1 MNAISHHRMRSPRW
15 STTVDSRL
23 RVAIPPGATP
33 WKVGQRVYWLF
44 QPDRPGSAV
53 VSDSPRGTL
62 RGGRYFSSAVQRA
75 RLRRQRLQVARRA
88 KSTTYMA
95 VRGIVT
101 PKTDRPL
108 SIEEMKP

>member
-1 MNAISHHRMRSPRW
+1 MNYRSINRMRPPSW
-15 STTVDSRL
+15 STRIDSRL
-23 RVAIPPGATP
+23 RVAVPTGAVS

-62 RGGRYFSSAVQRA
+62 RGGRYFSSAVRRT
-75 RLRRQRLQVARRA
+75 RLRRQRQAVARRV
-88 KSTTYMA
+88 KSTTYLA
-95 VRGIVT
+95 VKGMVT